1 MADNVRSIE
10 ELIADINIL
19 NGALHHARGLLNV
32 ARRKRDQMRADGD
45 AETDVNTEI
54 TTQLNDVKDV
64 VDNVA
69 SSLTNLNFANQIVV
83 RPNKERGINWIKF
96 SKSAIPHGG
105 VASSTISTPGG
116 SNGLQL
122 FSHSDKLQVRGSDG
136 ADGFYTVSTVF
147 GNDSIQVIPNFPV
160 DPETDIESVGRV
172 EVVLIRR

>member
-1 MADNVRSIE
+1 MADDVRAIE

-45 AETDVNTEI
+45 SEADVNTEI
-54 TTQLNDVKDV
+54 ATKLNDVKDV

-83 RPNKERGINWIKF
+83 RPNKERGIKWIKF
-96 SKSAIPHGG
+96 SKSAIPYGG
-105 VASSTISTPGG
+105 VADSTINTPGG

-122 FSHSDKLQVRGSDG
+122 FSYGDKLQVRGSGG
-136 ADGFYTVSTVF
+136 ADGFYTVSAIF

-160 DPETDIESVGRV
+160 DPETDIKSEGRV